1 MAPAA
6 PRALPCRPFAVRRGA
21 ALAVLLA
28 CAWPVSTHAQ
38 EGGQAPGL
46 ETIDE
51 LRNPRPQVPPT
62 PEAPPPQSDERA
74 IDFEADQLRYDT
86 EADIVTAS
94 GNVVLRSRGQS
105 VRANSVTWNRKTGSI
120 LAEGAIRFV
129 DEDGNQLFT
138 DKLELTEELEAGA
151 MENLLLA
158 LAEGARLAARTGT
171 RAEDGTIVLTDA
183 AYSACAVETA
193 KGCPKEPSWRIT
205 ANRVTYDPEADRVR
219 FRGARLELFGT
230 PLLPI
235 PGLTVS
241 TAGEAISGILI
252 PDLRIS
258 ESNGVEISDSYYLR
272 LADNQDLVASG
283 YVYSEAPPMASVQ
296 YRGLFEPGA
305 LQVTGYLTRSSRIP
319 ISQDDANEQ
328 EDWRGYLFANGRFQL
343 SPEWSVTGSVR
354 LASDRTFLRR
364 YDISRDDRLRS
375 MVEVER
381 IDRDS
386 YLSIAGWGTQTL
398 RVGDPQGQVP
408 LALPLIDYRRRLTDP
423 VLGGTIELHANTLAI
438 ARTAG
443 QDTQRAFAGAQWDMR
458 RVTRW
463 GQEVTFTALVRG
475 DVYHSDEN
483 ALTDTTLYR
492 GEAGWQAR
500 GVALAAVD
508 VKWPLVGQLFGG
520 SQVLTPRVQIVASPP
535 IRNLAI
541 PNEDARAIELEDSNL
556 FALNRFPGY
565 DRIEDSARITYGVDW
580 QLTLPGV
587 RIKSTVGQSYR
598 LTTKRTLLPDGTG
611 LSERVSDFVG
621 RTEVRYRDWIKLTH
635 RFRVDKDSLAVRR
648 NEFDAAVGSE
658 RTYIEAGY
666 LRLNRDIDEL
676 EDLQDREELRLAGR
690 VAFMRYWSVFGSGVF
705 NLTDR
710 EEDPTFTSDGF
721 KPLRTRLGVAYADDC
736 LELGFT
742 WRRDYAGSGD
752 AERGDTFQV
761 YLDLKGL
768 GGFN

>member
-1 MAPAA
+1 MPPAA
-6 PRALPCRPFAVRRGA
+6 PRALPCRPFAVRRGI
-21 ALAVLLA
+21 ALAILA
-28 CAWPVSTHAQ
+28 CSWPIAAHAQ
-38 EGGQAPGL
+38 DGGQAPGL
-46 ETIDE
+46 ETIDD
-51 LRNPRPQVPPT
+51 LRNPRPEVPSVPKAQ
-62 PEAPPPQSDERA
+62 PAESGERA
-74 IDFEADQLRYDT
+74 IDFEADELRYDT

-94 GNVVLRSRGQS
+94 GNVVLKSRGQS

-120 LAEGAIRFV
+120 LAEGAIRLV
-129 DEDGNQLFT
+129 DENGNQLFT
-138 DKLELTEELEAGA
+138 DKLELTEKLEAGA

-183 AYSACAVETA
+183 AYSACSVETA
-193 KGCPKEPSWRIT
+193 EGCPKRPSWRIT
-205 ANRVTYDPEADRVR
+205 ANRVTYDPKADRVR
-219 FRGARLELFGT
+219 FRGARLELFGV

-258 ESNGVEISDSYYLR
+258 ESNGLEISDSYYLR
-272 LADNQDLVASG
+272 LADNQDLVASA
-283 YVYSEAPPMASVQ
+283 YIFSDAPPMASVQ
-296 YRGLFEPGA
+296 YRGLFAPGA
-305 LQVTGYLTRSSRIP
+305 VQLTGYLTRSSRIP
-319 ISQDDANEQ
+319 ISQGGADEQ
-328 EDWRGYLFANGRFQL
+328 EDWRGYLFTNGRFQL
-343 SPEWSVTGSVR
+343 SPEWSVTGSLR

-364 YDISRDDRLRS
+364 YDISREDRLRS

-381 IDRDS
+381 IDQDS

-408 LALPLIDYRRRLTDP
+408 LAVPLIDYRRRLADP
-423 VLGGTIELHANTLAI
+423 VLGGTVELHANTLAI
-438 ARTAG
+438 TRTAG
-443 QDTQRAFAGAQWDMR
+443 QDTQRAFAGARWDMR

-483 ALTDTTLYR
+483 ELTTTALYR
-492 GEAGWQAR
+492 GESGWQAR
-500 GVALAAVD
+500 AVALAAVD

-520 SQVLTPRVQIVASPP
+520 TQVLTPHVQIVASPP
-535 IRNLAI
+535 IRNLAV

-565 DRIEDSARITYGVDW
+565 DRVEDSARITYGVDW

-587 RIKSTVGQSYR
+587 RIKSTIGQSYR
-598 LTTKRTLLPDGTG
+598 LTNKRTLLPDGTG

-648 NEFDAAVGSE
+648 NEFDAAVGSD

-690 VAFMRYWSVFGSGVF
+690 VAFARYWSVFGSGVF

-710 EEDPTFTSDGF
+710 DEDPTFTSDGF
-721 KPLRTRLGVAYADDC
+721 EPLRTRLGVAYADDC

-742 WRRDYAGSGD
+742 WRRDYASSGD

-768 GGFN
+768 GGFK